1 MKTPH
6 LQNASPAVRKAGLPR
21 NRLHITRLDHGRLLT
36 LVAQERHRHGNEPVA
51 ALSQELARAELVDA
65 SGILPDIITMNSR
78 VKLRDMHSPAELIL
92 TLVYPQCA
100 TAQTNVISVLGPLG
114 TALLG
119 CRLGD
124 QIGWPVA
131 GGRATYWVEAIL
143 HQPEAAGDWLS

>member
-1 MKTPH
+1 MKTNP
-6 LQNASPAVRKAGLPR
+6 LQNALPAGRKASSPL

-36 LVAQERHRHGNEPVA
+36 LVAQERQRYGNEPVA

-78 VKLRDMHSPAELIL
+78 VKLRDMRSSAELVL
-92 TLVYPQCA
+92 TLVYPPCA
-100 TAQTNVISVLGPLG
+100 TDQTSLISVLVPLG

>member
-1 MKTPH
+1 MKTNL
-6 LQNASPAVRKAGLPR
+6 LQNASPAVRKAGFPR
-21 NRLHITRLDHGRLLT
+21 NRLHITQLDHGRLLT
-36 LVAQERHRHGNEPVA
+36 LVAQEHYRHGNEPVA

-78 VKLRDMHSPAELIL
+78 VKLRDMYSPAELIL

-100 TAQTNVISVLGPLG
+100 TAQTNAISVLVPLG